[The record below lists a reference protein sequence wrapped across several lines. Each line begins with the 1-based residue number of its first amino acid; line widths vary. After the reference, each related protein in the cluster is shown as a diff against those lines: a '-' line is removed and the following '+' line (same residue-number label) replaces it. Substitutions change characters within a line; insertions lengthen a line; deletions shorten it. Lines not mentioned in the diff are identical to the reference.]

1 MATGFREALNS
12 GRVLAFAHRGAG
24 RLAPENTLAAFAAA
38 VSLGYDVLETD
49 IQVSRDGT
57 PYVFHDADLERL
69 TGDGRRIG
77 ALSDAD
83 IDSIRIGADHAIP
96 RLDDLLES
104 FPEALFNLD
113 AKTDATPAPMA
124 AVINRHRAAGR
135 VCIGSFSD
143 ARIRE
148 TLKHLPE
155 GTCHSI
161 GTANTIRFL
170 LGYVA
175 GLPLAFTADCA
186 QLPLSWH
193 GAPLV
198 NARALA
204 FARRRGLRLHVWT
217 VNDATEMRRLLALG
231 VDGIMTDDCAL
242 LRRVMTEHGLW

>member
-1 MATGFREALNS
+1 MAADFREALNS
-12 GRVLAFAHRGAG
+12 GKVLAFAHRGAG
-24 RLAPENTLAAFAAA
+24 RVAPENTLAAFAAA
-38 VSLGYDVLETD
+38 ADLGYDLLETD

-57 PYVFHDADLERL
+57 PFVFHDRDLHRL
-69 TGDGRRIG
+69 TGDRRRIG
-77 ALSDAD
+77 TLSDAD
-83 IDSIRIGADHAIP
+83 IDSIRIRTDHAIP

-104 FPEALFNLD
+104 FPDALFNLD

-124 AVINRHRAAGR
+124 AVIIRHRAARR

-143 ARIRE
+143 ARIRA

-161 GTANTIRFL
+161 GTAQTIRFF
-170 LGYVA
+170 LGYVS
-175 GLPLAFTADCA
+175 GLPLAIGADCA
-186 QLPLSWH
+186 QLPLSWY

-204 FARRRGLRLHVWT
+204 FARKRGLRLHVWT
-217 VNDATEMRRLLALG
+217 VNDAAEMHRLLALG

-242 LRRVMTEHGLW
+242 LRRVMAERGLW